1 MAIVVNKRVFR
12 FLCGPE
18 HVRVGQIAMVVPMLF
33 RFFRSKSKRFLKL
46 GGFLLH
52 LSFCKND

>member
-33 RFFRSKSKRFLKL
+33 RNSQPESKRFLKS

-52 LSFCKND
+52 LSFCEND